1 MFIWEEVI
9 SGNVSR
15 EWGSEPGK
23 GRQPVQSVTEPWITA
38 GSQCRTCA
46 LRHPEG
52 QGSWGAPT
60 PIPWHFHASGL
71 PQGTKEDVEAGE
83 DLQAKKCWCW
93 QWEARHMCTEMLR
106 RREWGPVCSAR

>member
-23 GRQPVQSVTEPWITA
+23 GRQPAQSVMEPRSLRGA
-38 GSQCRTCA
+38 SVEHVP

-52 QGSWGAPT
+52 QGSRGAPT
-60 PIPWHFHASGL
+60 PIPWHFPRFWPAPGYKGGCGGRRRPSG
-71 PQGTKEDVEAGE
+71 K
-83 DLQAKKCWCW
+83 
-93 QWEARHMCTEMLR
+93 EMLLLAV
-106 RREWGPVCSAR
+106 GGQARVH